1 MLVRE
6 IVNPIIDVDESR
18 ESNLKL
24 KKLRDTSKQQL
35 EDSKSPLESNP
46 DNSES

>member
-24 KKLRDTSKQQL
+24 KKLRDDSKQQRD
-35 EDSKSPLESNP
+35 DSKSPQESCS
-46 DNSES
+46 DISES

>member
-6 IVNPIIDVDESR
+6 IVNPIIDVDESC

-24 KKLRDTSKQQL
+24 KKLRDTFIQ
-35 EDSKSPLESNP
+35 ECDDSKSPQESNP